1 MAPSD
6 FKTRREIAALY
17 GHIIPYSRLKKL
29 GMKDCVNGPPVIR
42 KSGRILYH
50 VPTFERWLLEG
61 LSATPPATPPSPPS
75 PSSAPKKRGRPTKA
89 ETIRR
94 QQEGNTSKAAEA
106 FDVGAGGVN
115 A

>member
-29 GMKDCVNGPPVIR
+29 GMKDCVDGPPVIKR
-42 KSGRILYH
+42 GRTVLYH
-50 VPTFERWLLEG
+50 VPTFERWLLGG
-61 LSATPPATPPSPPS
+61 LPPTPPTTPPS
-75 PSSAPKKRGRPTKA
+75 PSSPPSQTKRGRPTKA

-94 QQEGNTSKAAEA
+94 RQKGDRSKALEA
-106 FDVGAGGVN
+106 FDVAGR
-115 A
+115 

>member
-6 FKTRREIAALY
+6 FKTRREIAQLY
-17 GHIIPYSRLKKL
+17 GHVIPYSRLKKL
-29 GMKDCVNGPPVIR
+29 GMKDCVDGPPVIR
-42 KSGRILYH
+42 RGRTVLYH
-50 VPTFERWLLEG
+50 VPTFERWLLGG
-61 LSATPPATPPSPPS
+61 LPPPPVAPPS
-75 PSSAPKKRGRPTKA
+75 PSSPPSAPKRRGRPTKA

-94 QQEGNTSKAAEA
+94 RQKGDTSKAAEA